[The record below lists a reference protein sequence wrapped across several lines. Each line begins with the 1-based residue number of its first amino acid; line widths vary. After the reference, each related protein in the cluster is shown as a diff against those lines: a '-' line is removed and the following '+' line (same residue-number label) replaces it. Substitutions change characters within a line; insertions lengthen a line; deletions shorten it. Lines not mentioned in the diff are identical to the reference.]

1 LKARPLEESNFIL
14 PEAAMDIAGYCRIP
28 QALFESI
35 TFLVQALPLRS
46 APTFIELVIGA
57 MLTETGFVTQAYL
70 ALPMKRNWSSY
81 YKWIEKGKWS
91 WVAVGIQMAKL
102 LVRLFPQPLW
112 HLIIDDTLILR
123 TSKKAP
129 GSKIYREHSRKPN
142 RPDFVRGQCWV
153 SLAAVVENGLQA
165 AAIPILSRL
174 MRNEG
179 NGSKLTAAKALIRVI
194 TPVFEKFSVRL
205 LLDSWY
211 MRGTLLFAAL
221 NSGMQVIGQV
231 RKDTALFRVP
241 EQTTKRGRP
250 RKYGAKYT
258 PVDIEKLA
266 MTPVQLFIYGKLQW
280 VRYRSVIAKA
290 RFLDGRIVRVVWVSF
305 EDEKRGVTRERLI
318 LATDI
323 NLEPHEVIEVYAKRW
338 AIEPMF
344 HQAKN
349 RWGWNE
355 TWQQSRQ
362 TVHRWL
368 HILGIGYALPQLLAI
383 KGGTE
388 VTRLANTTPWREK
401 DPVTAGRVRS
411 GLVRIISHFPIR
423 DWWSRKSRKFGPK
436 KEPETPVSTRKL
448 SKAA

>member
-1 LKARPLEESNFIL
+1 
-14 PEAAMDIAGYCRIP
+14 MDTAGYRHIP
-28 QALFESI
+28 QALFEFI
-35 TFLVQALPLRS
+35 TFLVQVLPLRS

-91 WVAVGIQMAKL
+91 WVAVGVQMARL
-102 LVRLFPQPLW
+102 LIRMFPQPLW

-129 GSKIYREHSRKPN
+129 GSKIHREHSRKPN

-194 TPVFEKFSVRL
+194 TPVFENFTVRL

-211 MRGTLLFAAL
+211 MRGTLLRTAL
-221 NSGMQVIGQV
+221 KAGLQVIGQV

-241 EQTTKRGRP
+241 ELRAKRGRP
-250 RKYGAKYT
+250 RKYGTKYT
-258 PVDIEKLA
+258 PDDIA
-266 MTPVQLFIYGKLQW
+266 MLPAISVQLFIYGKLQW

-290 RFLDGRIVRVVWVSF
+290 RFLDGRLVRAVWVSF
-305 EDEKRGVTRERLI
+305 EDEKRGVTQERLI

-323 NLEPHEVIEVYAKRW
+323 NLEPYEVIEVYAKRW
-338 AIEPMF
+338 NIESMF

-362 TVHRWL
+362 AVHRWL

-383 KGGTE
+383 KGGDK
-388 VTRLANTTPWREK
+388 VTKLANTTPWREK

-423 DWWSRKSRKFGPK
+423 DWWSKKSRKFGPP
-436 KEPETPVSTRKL
+436 KEPEAATSMRKL
-448 SKAA
+448 QKAA

>member
-1 LKARPLEESNFIL
+1 
-14 PEAAMDIAGYCRIP
+14 MDIAGYRHIP
-28 QALFESI
+28 QALFEFI
-35 TFLVQALPLRS
+35 TFLVQVLPLRS
-46 APTFIELVIGA
+46 TPTFIELVIGA

-91 WVAVGIQMAKL
+91 WVAVGVQMARL
-102 LVRLFPQPLW
+102 LIRMFPQPLW

-129 GSKIYREHSRKPN
+129 GSKIHREHSRKPN

-194 TPVFEKFSVRL
+194 TPVFENFTVRL

-211 MRGTLLFAAL
+211 MRGTLLRAAL
-221 NSGMQVIGQV
+221 KAGLQVIGQV

-241 EQTTKRGRP
+241 ELRAKRGRP
-250 RKYGAKYT
+250 RKYGTKYT
-258 PVDIEKLA
+258 PDDIA
-266 MTPVQLFIYGKLQW
+266 MLPAISAQLFIYGKLQW
-280 VRYRSVIAKA
+280 MRYRSVIAKA
-290 RFLDGRIVRVVWVSF
+290 RFLDGRLVRAVWVSF
-305 EDEKRGVTRERLI
+305 EDEKRGVTQERLI

-323 NLEPHEVIEVYAKRW
+323 NLEPYEVIEVYAKRW
-338 AIEPMF
+338 NIESMF

-362 TVHRWL
+362 AVHRWL

-383 KGGTE
+383 KGGDK
-388 VTRLANTTPWREK
+388 VTKLANTTPWREK

-423 DWWSRKSRKFGPK
+423 DWWSRKSRKFGPP
-436 KEPETPVSTRKL
+436 KEPEAATSMRKL
-448 SKAA
+448 QKAA

>member
-1 LKARPLEESNFIL
+1 
-14 PEAAMDIAGYCRIP
+14 MDIAGYRHIP

-35 TFLVQALPLRS
+35 TFLVQVLPFRS
-46 APTFIELVIGA
+46 IPTFIELVVGA

-91 WVAVGIQMAKL
+91 WVAVGIQMARL
-102 LVRLFPQPLW
+102 LVRLFPEPLW

-129 GSKIYREHSRKPN
+129 GSKIFREHSRKPN
-142 RPDFVRGQCWV
+142 RPEFVRGQCWV
-153 SLAAVVENGLQA
+153 SLAAVVENGLSA

-194 TPVFEKFSVRL
+194 APVFENFSVRL

-211 MRGTLLFAAL
+211 MRGTLLLAAL
-221 NSGMQVIGQV
+221 KSGMQVIGQV
-231 RKDTALFRVP
+231 RKDTALFRIP
-241 EQTTKRGRP
+241 IQSTKRGRP

-258 PVDIEKLA
+258 PADIEKLPI
-266 MTPVQLFIYGKLQW
+266 TPAELFIYGKLQW
-280 VRYRSVIAKA
+280 VRYRSIIAKA
-290 RFLDGRIVRVVWVSF
+290 RFLDGRLVRAVWVSF
-305 EDEKRGVTRERLI
+305 EDEKRGVTQERLI

-323 NLEPHEVIEVYAKRW
+323 HLEPYEVIEIYAKRW
-338 AIEPMF
+338 TIEPMF
-344 HQAKN
+344 HLAKHN
-349 RWGWNE
+349 WGWNE

-368 HILGIGYALPQLLAI
+368 HILGIGYALPQILAI
-383 KGGTE
+383 KGGDE
-388 VTRLANTTPWREK
+388 VTKLANTTPWREK

-411 GLVRIISHFPIR
+411 GLVRIFGHFPIR
-423 DWWSRKSRKFGPK
+423 DWWNRKSRKFGPPK
-436 KEPETPVSTRKL
+436 APETPASTRKYQ
-448 SKAA
+448 KAA

>member
-1 LKARPLEESNFIL
+1 
-14 PEAAMDIAGYCRIP
+14 MDIAGYRHIP

-35 TFLVQALPLRS
+35 TFLVQVLPLRS
-46 APTFIELVIGA
+46 VPTFIELLIGA

-70 ALPMKRNWSSY
+70 AFPMKRNWSSY

-102 LVRLFPQPLW
+102 LIRLFPQPLW

-123 TSKKAP
+123 TSRKAP

-142 RPDFVRGQCWV
+142 RPEFVRGQCWV

-194 TPVFEKFSVRL
+194 TPVFENFSVRL

-211 MRGTLLFAAL
+211 MRGTLLLAAL
-221 NSGMQVIGQV
+221 KAGHHVIGQV
-231 RKDTALFRVP
+231 RKDTALFRIP
-241 EQTTKRGRP
+241 KQSFKRGRP

-258 PVDIEKLA
+258 PSDIAKLPV
-266 MTPVQLFIYGKLQW
+266 TPVQLFIYGKLQW

-290 RFLDGRIVRVVWVSF
+290 RFLDGRPVRAVWVSF
-305 EDEKRGVTRERLI
+305 EDEKRGVTQERLI

-323 NLEPHEVIEVYAKRW
+323 NLEPDEVIEIYAKRW
-338 AIEPMF
+338 TIEPMF
-344 HQAKN
+344 HQAKSS
-349 RWGWNE
+349 WGWNE

-362 TVHRWL
+362 AVHRWL
-368 HILGIGYALPQLLAI
+368 HILSIGYALPQLLAI
-383 KGGTE
+383 KGGDE
-388 VTRLANTTPWREK
+388 VKKLADTTPWREK
-401 DPVTAGRVRS
+401 HPVTAGRVRS
-411 GLVRIISHFPIR
+411 GLVRIFGHFPIR
-423 DWWSRKSRKFGPK
+423 DWWNRKSRKFGPPK
-436 KEPETPVSTRKL
+436 APEAPASTRKL
-448 SKAA
+448 QKAA

>member
-1 LKARPLEESNFIL
+1 
-14 PEAAMDIAGYCRIP
+14 MDIAGYWHIP

-57 MLTETGFVTQAYL
+57 MLTETGFVTSAYL

-91 WVAVGIQMAKL
+91 WVAVGIQMARL
-102 LVRLFPQPLW
+102 LIRLFPQPLW

-123 TSKKAP
+123 SSKKAP
-129 GSKIYREHSRKPN
+129 GSKIHREHSRKPN
-142 RPDFVRGQCWV
+142 RPEFVRGQCWV
-153 SLAAVVENGLQA
+153 SLAAVVENGLQT

-174 MRNEG
+174 MRTEG
-179 NGSKLTAAKALIRVI
+179 NGSKLTAAKTLLRVI
-194 TPVFEKFSVRL
+194 VPIFEKLSVRL

-211 MRGTLLFAAL
+211 MRGTLLLAAL
-221 NSGMQVIGQV
+221 KAGLQVIGQV

-241 EQTTKRGRP
+241 EQRTKRGRP

-258 PVDIEKLA
+258 PDDVGKLA
-266 MTPVQLFIYGKLQW
+266 VTPVQLFIYGKLQW
-280 VRYRSVIAKA
+280 VRYRSVIAMA
-290 RFLDGRIVRVVWVSF
+290 RFLDGRLVRAVWVSF
-305 EDEKRGVTRERLI
+305 EDEKRGVTQERLI

-323 NLEPHEVIEVYAKRW
+323 HLEPHEVIEVYAKRW
-338 AIEPMF
+338 SIEPMF

-349 RWGWNE
+349 NWGWNE

-383 KGGTE
+383 KGGDEITK
-388 VTRLANTTPWREK
+388 LANTTPWREK

-411 GLVRIISHFPIR
+411 GLIRIFGHFPIR
-423 DWWSRKSRKFGPK
+423 GWWHRKSRKFGPP
-436 KEPETPVSTRKL
+436 KEPEAPASTRKL
-448 SKAA
+448 PKAA

>member
-1 LKARPLEESNFIL
+1 
-14 PEAAMDIAGYCRIP
+14 MDIAGYRHIP

-35 TFLVQALPLRS
+35 TFLVQVLPLRS
-46 APTFIELVIGA
+46 IPTFIELVIGA

-91 WVAVGIQMAKL
+91 WVAVGIQMARL
-102 LVRLFPQPLW
+102 LIRLFPQPLW

-123 TSKKAP
+123 TSRKAP
-129 GSKIYREHSRKPN
+129 GSKIFREHSKKPN
-142 RPDFVRGQCWV
+142 RPEFVRGQCWV
-153 SLAAVVENGLQA
+153 SLAAVVENGLSA

-194 TPVFEKFSVRL
+194 APVFENFSVRL

-211 MRGTLLFAAL
+211 MRGTLLLAAFK
-221 NSGMQVIGQV
+221 SGMQVIGQV
-231 RKDTALFRVP
+231 RKDTALFCIP
-241 EQTTKRGRP
+241 KHSAKRGRP

-258 PVDIEKLA
+258 SADIEKLPI
-266 MTPVQLFIYGKLQW
+266 TPIELFIYGKLQW

-290 RFLDGRIVRVVWVSF
+290 RFLDGRLVRAVWVSF
-305 EDEKRGVTRERLI
+305 EDAKRGVTQERLI

-323 NLEPHEVIEVYAKRW
+323 HLEPHEVIEIYAKRW
-338 AIEPMF
+338 TIEPMF
-344 HQAKN
+344 HLAKHN
-349 RWGWNE
+349 WGWNE

-368 HILGIGYALPQLLAI
+368 HILGIGYALPQILAI
-383 KGGTE
+383 KGGDE
-388 VTRLANTTPWREK
+388 VAKLANTTPWREK

-411 GLVRIISHFPIR
+411 GLVRIFGHFPIR
-423 DWWSRKSRKFGPK
+423 DWWNRKSRKFGPPK
-436 KEPETPVSTRKL
+436 APETPASARKYQ
-448 SKAA
+448 KAA

>member
-1 LKARPLEESNFIL
+1 
-14 PEAAMDIAGYCRIP
+14 MDIAGYWHIP

-57 MLTETGFVTQAYL
+57 MLTETGFVTSAYL

-91 WVAVGIQMAKL
+91 WVAVGIQMARL
-102 LVRLFPQPLW
+102 LIRLFPQPLW

-123 TSKKAP
+123 SSKKAP
-129 GSKIYREHSRKPN
+129 GSKIHREHSRKPN
-142 RPDFVRGQCWV
+142 RPEFVRGQCWV

-174 MRNEG
+174 MRTEG
-179 NGSKLTAAKALIRVI
+179 NGSKLTAAKTLLRVI
-194 TPVFEKFSVRL
+194 VPVFEKLSVRL

-211 MRGTLLFAAL
+211 MRGTLLLAAL
-221 NSGMQVIGQV
+221 KAGLHVIGQV

-241 EQTTKRGRP
+241 EQRPKRGRP

-258 PVDIEKLA
+258 PDDVGKLA
-266 MTPVQLFIYGKLQW
+266 VTPVQLFIYGKLQW
-280 VRYRSVIAKA
+280 VRYRSVIAMA
-290 RFLDGRIVRVVWVSF
+290 RFLDGRLVRAVWVSF
-305 EDEKRGVTRERLI
+305 EDEKRGVTQERLI

-323 NLEPHEVIEVYAKRW
+323 HLEPHEVIEVYAKRW
-338 AIEPMF
+338 SIEPMF

-349 RWGWNE
+349 NWGWNE

-383 KGGTE
+383 KGGDEITK
-388 VTRLANTTPWREK
+388 LANTTPWREK

-411 GLVRIISHFPIR
+411 GLIRIFGHFPIR
-423 DWWSRKSRKFGPK
+423 GWWHRKSRKFGPP
-436 KEPETPVSTRKL
+436 KEPEAPASTRKL
-448 SKAA
+448 PKAA

>member
-1 LKARPLEESNFIL
+1 
-14 PEAAMDIAGYCRIP
+14 MDIAGYCRIP
-28 QALFESI
+28 HTLFESI
-35 TFLVQALPLRS
+35 TFLVQALPFRS
-46 APTFIELVIGA
+46 VPTFIELVVGA

-102 LVRLFPQPLW
+102 LIRLFPQPLW

-129 GSKIYREHSRKPN
+129 GSKIHREHSRKPN
-142 RPDFVRGQCWV
+142 RPEFVRGQCWV

-194 TPVFEKFSVRL
+194 TPVFEKLSVRL

-211 MRGTLLFAAL
+211 MRGSLLLAAL
-221 NSGMQVIGQV
+221 KSGMQIIGQV

-241 EQTTKRGRP
+241 EQRTKRGRP

-258 PVDIEKLA
+258 SADIAKL
-266 MTPVQLFIYGKLQW
+266 PSVSVQLFIYGKLQW
-280 VRYRSVIAKA
+280 VRYRSIIAKA
-290 RFLDGRIVRVVWVSF
+290 RFLDGRLVRAVWVSF
-305 EDEKRGVTRERLI
+305 EDEKRGVTQERLI

-323 NLEPHEVIEVYAKRW
+323 HLEPHEVIEVYAKRW
-338 AIEPMF
+338 TIEPMF

-362 TVHRWL
+362 AVHRWL

-383 KGGTE
+383 KGGE
-388 VTRLANTTPWREK
+388 DIKKLANTTPWREK

-423 DWWSRKSRKFGPK
+423 DWWSRKSRKFGPP
-436 KEPETPVSTRKL
+436 KEPESATSTRKL
-448 SKAA
+448 QKAA

>member
-1 LKARPLEESNFIL
+1 
-14 PEAAMDIAGYCRIP
+14 MDIAGYCHIP

-35 TFLVQALPLRS
+35 TFLVQVLPLRS
-46 APTFIELVIGA
+46 APTFIELVVGA

-91 WVAVGIQMAKL
+91 WVAVGIQMARL
-102 LVRLFPQPLW
+102 LIRLFPQPLW

-123 TSKKAP
+123 SSKKAP
-129 GSKIYREHSRKPN
+129 GSKIHREHSRKPN
-142 RPDFVRGQCWV
+142 RPEFVRGQCWV

-174 MRNEG
+174 MRAEG
-179 NGSKLTAAKALIRVI
+179 NGSKLTAAKTLLRVI
-194 TPVFEKFSVRL
+194 VPVFDSLSVRL

-211 MRGTLLFAAL
+211 MRGTLLLAAL
-221 NSGMQVIGQV
+221 KAGLHVIGQV

-241 EQTTKRGRP
+241 EQKAKRGRP
-250 RKYGAKYT
+250 RKYGAKYI
-258 PVDIEKLA
+258 PDDVEKLA
-266 MTPVQLFIYGKLQW
+266 ITPVQLFIYGKLQW

-290 RFLDGRIVRVVWVSF
+290 RFLDGRLVRAVWVSF
-305 EDEKRGVTRERLI
+305 EDEKRGVTQERLI

-323 NLEPHEVIEVYAKRW
+323 HLEPHEVIEVYAKRW
-338 AIEPMF
+338 SIEPMF

-349 RWGWNE
+349 NWGWNE

-383 KGGTE
+383 KGGDEITK
-388 VTRLANTTPWREK
+388 LANTTPWREK

-411 GLVRIISHFPIR
+411 GLVRIFGHFPIR
-423 DWWSRKSRKFGPK
+423 DWWNRKSRKFGPP
-436 KEPETPVSTRKL
+436 KEPETPASTRKL

>member
-1 LKARPLEESNFIL
+1 
-14 PEAAMDIAGYCRIP
+14 MDISGYWHIP
-28 QALFESI
+28 HALFESI
-35 TFLVQALPLRS
+35 TFLVQVLPLRS
-46 APTFIELVIGA
+46 VPTFIELVIGA

-91 WVAVGIQMAKL
+91 WVAVGIQMARL
-102 LVRLFPQPLW
+102 LIRLFPQPLW

-174 MRNEG
+174 MRIEG

-194 TPVFEKFSVRL
+194 IPAFDGLSVRL

-211 MRGTLLFAAL
+211 MRGSLLLSVLKAGL
-221 NSGMQVIGQV
+221 QVIGQV
-231 RKDTALFRVP
+231 RKDTALFRIP
-241 EQTTKRGRP
+241 EQRAKRGRP

-258 PVDIEKLA
+258 PADIANLPV
-266 MTPVQLFIYGKLQW
+266 TPVELFIYGKLQW

-290 RFLDGRIVRVVWVSF
+290 RFLDGRLVHAVWVSF
-305 EDEKRGVTRERLI
+305 EDEKRGVTQERLI
-318 LATDI
+318 LSTDI
-323 NLEPHEVIEVYAKRW
+323 HLLPHEVIEVYAKRW
-338 AIEPMF
+338 TIESMF
-344 HQAKN
+344 HLAKN
-349 RWGWNE
+349 YWGWNE
-355 TWQQSRQ
+355 TWQQSRE

-383 KGGTE
+383 KGGDE
-388 VTRLANTTPWREK
+388 VTKLANTTPWRQK

-411 GLVRIISHFPIR
+411 GLVRIFGHFPIR
-423 DWWSRKSRKFGPK
+423 DWWNRKSRKFGPP
-436 KEPETPVSTRKL
+436 KEPEAAASTRKL
-448 SKAA
+448 PKAA

>member
-1 LKARPLEESNFIL
+1 
-14 PEAAMDIAGYCRIP
+14 MDIAGYCRIP

-241 EQTTKRGRP
+241 DQTTKRGRP

-290 RFLDGRIVRVVWVSF
+290 RFLDGRLVRVVWVSF
-305 EDEKRGVTRERLI
+305 EDEKRGVTQERLI

-355 TWQQSRQ
+355 TWQQSWQ

-423 DWWSRKSRKFGPK
+423 DWWSRKSRIFGPQ

>member
-1 LKARPLEESNFIL
+1 
-14 PEAAMDIAGYCRIP
+14 MDIAGYWHIP
-28 QALFESI
+28 HALFEFI
-35 TFLVQALPLRS
+35 TFLVQVLPLRS
-46 APTFIELVIGA
+46 VPTFIELVVGA

-91 WVAVGIQMAKL
+91 WVAVGVQMARL
-102 LVRLFPQPLW
+102 LIRLFPQPLW

-123 TSKKAP
+123 SSKKAP

-142 RPDFVRGQCWV
+142 RPEFVRGQCWV

-174 MRNEG
+174 MRIEG
-179 NGSKLTAAKALIRVI
+179 NGSKLTAAKTLIRVI
-194 TPVFEKFSVRL
+194 RPAFNDLRVRL

-211 MRGTLLFAAL
+211 MRGTLLLSALAA
-221 NSGMQVIGQV
+221 GIQVIGQV

-241 EQTTKRGRP
+241 DQRTRRGRP
-250 RKYGAKYT
+250 AKYGAKYT
-258 PVDIEKLA
+258 FDDVANLPVI
-266 MTPVQLFIYGKLQW
+266 PVKLFIYGKLQW

-290 RFLDGRIVRVVWVSF
+290 RFLDGRLVRAVWVSF
-305 EDEKRGVTRERLI
+305 EDEKRGVTQERLI
-318 LATDI
+318 LSTDTH
-323 NLEPHEVIEVYAKRW
+323 LEPYEVIEIYAKRW
-338 AIEPMF
+338 TIESMF
-344 HQAKN
+344 NLAKHS
-349 RWGWNE
+349 WGWNE

-383 KGGTE
+383 KGGDD
-388 VTRLANTTPWREK
+388 VTKLANTTPWRQK

-411 GLVRIISHFPIR
+411 GLARIFGHFPIR
-423 DWWSRKSRKFGPK
+423 DWWDRKSRKFRPP
-436 KEPETPVSTRKL
+436 KEPGAPASMRKIL
-448 SKAA
+448 KAA

>member
-1 LKARPLEESNFIL
+1 
-14 PEAAMDIAGYCRIP
+14 MDIAGYRHIP

-35 TFLVQALPLRS
+35 TFLVQVLPLRS
-46 APTFIELVIGA
+46 IPTFIELIVGA

-91 WVAVGIQMAKL
+91 WVAIGIQMARL
-102 LVRLFPQPLW
+102 LIRLFPQPLW

-123 TSKKAP
+123 TSRKAP
-129 GSKIYREHSRKPN
+129 GSKIFREHSRKPN
-142 RPDFVRGQCWV
+142 RPEFVRGQCWV
-153 SLAAVVENGLQA
+153 SLAAVIENGLSA

-194 TPVFEKFSVRL
+194 APVFEHFSVRL

-211 MRGTLLFAAL
+211 MRGALLLAAL
-221 NSGMQVIGQV
+221 KSGMQVIGQV
-231 RKDTALFRVP
+231 RKDTALFRIP
-241 EQTTKRGRP
+241 KQSAKRGRP
-250 RKYGAKYT
+250 RKYGVKYT
-258 PVDIEKLA
+258 PADIEKLPI
-266 MTPVQLFIYGKLQW
+266 TPGELFIYGKLQW

-290 RFLDGRIVRVVWVSF
+290 RFLDGRLVRAVWVSF
-305 EDEKRGVTRERLI
+305 EDEKRGVTQERLI

-323 NLEPHEVIEVYAKRW
+323 HLEPHEVIEIYAKRW
-338 AIEPMF
+338 TIEPMF
-344 HQAKN
+344 HLAKHN
-349 RWGWNE
+349 WGWNE

-368 HILGIGYALPQLLAI
+368 HILGIGYALPQIMAI
-383 KGGTE
+383 KGGNE
-388 VTRLANTTPWREK
+388 VAKLANTTPWREK

-411 GLVRIISHFPIR
+411 GLVRIFGHFPIR
-423 DWWSRKSRKFGPK
+423 DWWNRKSRKFGPPK
-436 KEPETPVSTRKL
+436 APETPASARKYQ
-448 SKAA
+448 KAA